1 MGRNVDPH
9 ALTLEVTVL
18 TTAGCYLAHSL
29 NDKGPLSTVLGYS
42 DYLFQR
48 MKRDPQHC
56 VRACD
61 NAEMRARSHLA
72 FASTK
77 WTSARVCVQR
87 GWQYSGDPAKA
98 ATCGKSRGLCRPRR
112 RPVDKS
118 RAQREER
125 KERLSRQPGGTG
137 GKQEKIGSKSGRV
150 LGDDHEQK
158 EVATHLFC

>member
-1 MGRNVDPH
+1 MVGRNVDPH

-18 TTAGCYLAHSL
+18 TTAGCYLARLL

-42 DYLFQR
+42 DYLFKR

-56 VRACD
+56 VRGCD

-87 GWQYSGDPAKA
+87 GWQSSGDPAQGSHMWKGQRTLQTTKETYGQVQSTERGAKRKA
-98 ATCGKSRGLCRPRR
+98 QPTTRR
-112 RPVDKS
+112 HW
-118 RAQREER
+118 RETGEDWEQIR
-125 KERLSRQPGGTG
+125 KGPG
-137 GKQEKIGSKSGRV
+137 
-150 LGDDHEQK
+150 
-158 EVATHLFC
+158 